1 MTDTAILEEV
11 HQNLG
16 ARRMDLGRRYQ
27 ALDNLL
33 AHQQVFRQAWEQRD
47 IATMETVRVPR
58 ITGNLG
64 SPYAT
69 VRMPIAVG
77 IDKPVVVHPVI
88 AQIGKAVD
96 RFYLQRGR
104 APEMVVMWAMD
115 ILLLGGPARIEIKT
129 DIVSVDVELCTES
142 QLQGNASKLICDARE
157 I

>member
-1 MTDTAILEEV
+1 MADTALLEEV
-11 HQNLG
+11 HANLS
-16 ARRMDLGRRYQ
+16 ARRF
-27 ALDNLL
+27 NL
-33 AHQQVFRQAWEQRD
+33 AERKATFQRAWENRD
-47 IATMETVRVPR
+47 VATMDTVRTPR

-69 VRMPIAVG
+69 VRMPIVAG

-96 RFYLQRGR
+96 RFYLEQGH

-142 QLQGNASKLICDARE
+142 QLQGNASNLICDARE